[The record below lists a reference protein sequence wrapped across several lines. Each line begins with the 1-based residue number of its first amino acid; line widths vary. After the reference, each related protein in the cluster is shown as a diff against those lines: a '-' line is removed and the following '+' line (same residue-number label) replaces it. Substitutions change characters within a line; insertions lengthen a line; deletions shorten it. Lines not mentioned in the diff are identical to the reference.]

1 MSDQENSTNKP
12 KMKAGDEIINSCPVC
27 NSSFQESVAT
37 NVNHKCPNP
46 ICGKTF
52 CVMVFD

>member
-1 MSDQENSTNKP
+1 MSEETKPEIKP

-27 NSSFQESVAT
+27 NSSFQEPVAT

-46 ICGKTF
+46 ICQKTF